1 MIYPIFLF
9 FFQDVNLESP
19 TGTAEETPAASK
31 NMYEMLTEGGYF
43 GLIIVI
49 FLLLLS
55 AVAIYIAIE
64 RYLRIKKASLMDEN
78 FTNNIRMHVQT
89 SNISAAKALCQNT
102 DSPVARMLEKG
113 IARIGRPLD
122 DIEHAIENVGKLEI
136 YKLEKNLSILSIIAG
151 VAPMFGFL
159 GTIAG
164 MIQTF
169 SSLASA
175 NNLSI
180 GVISGG
186 IYVKMFTSALGLI
199 VGIFAYICFNY
210 LNTMIDRVVNKM
222 ERGTF
227 EFIDLL
233 QEPGM

>member
-1 MIYPIFLF
+1 
-9 FFQDVNLESP
+9 
-19 TGTAEETPAASK
+19 
-31 NMYEMLTEGGYF
+31 
-43 GLIIVI
+43 
-49 FLLLLS
+49 
-55 AVAIYIAIE
+55 
-64 RYLRIKKASLMDEN
+64 MDEN

-186 IYVKMFTSALGLI
+186 IYVKMFTSALGLM
-199 VGIFAYICFNY
+199 VGIFAFICFNY